1 MSVCRFTFPHCM
13 QSMAFSGDRF
23 LSAVPGSQH
32 SWAESGDFSCTSFP
46 LHAPAPPIRPAAGGP
61 CVTADELHCY
71 VAVTQ
76 GPRLTTGSLTPGLA
90 PSESGRVA
98 GAWPGRRRHA
108 APPPPPLIPAPR
120 DTDPSMSHGSVLST
134 ASVGSAC
141 AAFSSGL
148 RPRSERLFLK
158 AWLAVRGTCE
168 SALFS

>member
-1 MSVCRFTFPHCM
+1 MSVG
-13 QSMAFSGDRF
+13 SRF
-23 LSAVPGSQH
+23 LIVCSRWLFLETVFLARFQAH
-32 SWAESGDFSCTSFP
+32 STAGREAEIS
-46 LHAPAPPIRPAAGGP
+46 PARTCPPIRPAAGGP

-71 VAVTQ
+71 VAVAQ